1 MEPQKKNWTLKEM
14 KMSEIKLAPSILSAD
29 FARLGEQ
36 VHEATEAGADYI
48 HVDIMDGHFVPNITI
63 GPDIV
68 RSIRPWTDI
77 PIDVHMMVQEPGRYI
92 SQVVDAGADIITVHA
107 EACVHLHKTVHQII
121 EANVKPSVAI
131 NPGTPVS
138 ILEDV
143 ISDLSQ
149 VLVMSVNPGLG
160 GQSFI
165 ENSLDKISRMQKLI
179 LETGSNTEIEVDGG
193 IKADTVARVVSAGA
207 NVLVAGS
214 AVFNDNVTVAESIR
228 DIRSRF

>member
-1 MEPQKKNWTLKEM
+1 M

-77 PIDVHMMVQEPGRYI
+77 PLDVHMMVQEPGRYI

-165 ENSLDKISRMQKLI
+165 ENSLDKISRMQNLI

-228 DIRSRF
+228 DIRSRYQIKTKKD

>member
-1 MEPQKKNWTLKEM
+1 M

-77 PIDVHMMVQEPGRYI
+77 PLDVHMMVQEPGRYI

-165 ENSLDKISRMQKLI
+165 ENSLDKISRMQNLI

>member
-1 MEPQKKNWTLKEM
+1 
-14 KMSEIKLAPSILSAD
+14 MSEIKLAPSILSAD

-77 PIDVHMMVQEPGRYI
+77 PLDVHMMVQEPGRYI

-165 ENSLDKISRMQKLI
+165 ENSLDKISRMQNLI
-179 LETGSNTEIEVDGG
+179 LETGSTTEIEVDGG

>member
-1 MEPQKKNWTLKEM
+1 
-14 KMSEIKLAPSILSAD
+14 MSEIKLAPSILSAD

-77 PIDVHMMVQEPGRYI
+77 PLDVHMMVQEPGRYI

-165 ENSLDKISRMQKLI
+165 ENSLDKISRMQNLI

-228 DIRSRF
+228 DIRSRYQIKTKKD

>member
-1 MEPQKKNWTLKEM
+1 
-14 KMSEIKLAPSILSAD
+14 MSEIKLAPSILSAD

-165 ENSLDKISRMQKLI
+165 ENSLDKISRMQNLI

>member
-1 MEPQKKNWTLKEM
+1 
-14 KMSEIKLAPSILSAD
+14 MSEIKLAPSILSAD

-165 ENSLDKISRMQKLI
+165 ENSLDKISRMHNLI
-179 LETGSNTEIEVDGG
+179 LDTGSNTEIEVDGG

>member
-1 MEPQKKNWTLKEM
+1 M
-14 KMSEIKLAPSILSAD
+14 
-29 FARLGEQ
+29 
-36 VHEATEAGADYI
+36 
-48 HVDIMDGHFVPNITI
+48 
-63 GPDIV
+63 

-179 LETGSNTEIEVDGG
+179 LESGSNTEIEVDGG

>member
-1 MEPQKKNWTLKEM
+1 
-14 KMSEIKLAPSILSAD
+14 MSEIKLAPSILSAD

-77 PIDVHMMVQEPGRYI
+77 PLDVHMMVQEPGRYI

>member
-1 MEPQKKNWTLKEM
+1 
-14 KMSEIKLAPSILSAD
+14 MSEIKLAPSILSAD

-165 ENSLDKISRMQKLI
+165 ENSLDKISRMRKLI

>member
-1 MEPQKKNWTLKEM
+1 
-14 KMSEIKLAPSILSAD
+14 MSEIKLAPSILSAD

-179 LETGSNTEIEVDGG
+179 LETGSNTVIEVDGG

>member
-1 MEPQKKNWTLKEM
+1 
-14 KMSEIKLAPSILSAD
+14 MSEIKLAPSILSAD

>member
-1 MEPQKKNWTLKEM
+1 
-14 KMSEIKLAPSILSAD
+14 MSEIKLAPSILSAD

-165 ENSLDKISRMQKLI
+165 ENSLDKISRMQNLI
-179 LETGSNTEIEVDGG
+179 LETGSTTEIEVDGG

>member
-1 MEPQKKNWTLKEM
+1 M

-36 VHEATEAGADYI
+36 VHEATEAGAYYI

-77 PIDVHMMVQEPGRYI
+77 PLDVHMMVQEPGRYI